1 MYISLIKHGNVI
13 VIEYQ
18 CKILSYSNG
27 LKQNVWHQG
36 RAKSQG
42 DCCLMGCN

>member
-1 MYISLIKHGNVI
+1 MYISFIKHGNVI

-42 DCCLMGCN
+42 VLLLNGL

>member
-1 MYISLIKHGNVI
+1 MYISFIKHGNVI

-18 CKILSYSNG
+18 CKMLSSSNG